1 VLDGIIL
8 DARIMAASIVASR
21 FLATR
26 FGVPRFFAHA
36 FGAPCSDP
44 LARRKIIPQFALIY
58 GELRIDQA

>member
-1 VLDGIIL
+1 MG
-8 DARIMAASIVASR
+8 APIVASN

-26 FGVPRFFAHA
+26 FGVPRFFAHT